1 MFKAKLSAL
10 LAGAVALGVIA
21 LAVPAAHAN
30 LITCGTGLNCNLGST
45 ENFTV
50 NFQRDDRG
58 EHNRQPPG
66 HSEFRKLCVFE
77 QR

>member
-30 LITCGTGLNCNLGST
+30 LITCGTGLNCNLGSA
-45 ENFTV
+45 EWNSAWKSDPAV
-50 NFQRDDRG
+50 G
-58 EHNRQPPG
+58 VISVE
-66 HSEFRKLCVFE
+66 
-77 QR
+77 